1 MPQLRRG
8 GGHGE
13 GPSDCTPNSPGVM
26 SGGRAELCAGP
37 ARRLLADECLIS
49 APPTHCPQEP
59 PLHTQEV
66 LLSPR
71 GDTGPQQ
78 CPHAHSVGPC
88 LGISGPSPQAA
99 LPQDRLP
106 WTGDDREARPIPRGL
121 GGTGQPARGSWPPE
135 AAPTTYPGC
144 HKLMSGSTQTHVL
157 QRSPWLFQ
165 PPPRRFRLTRASAHT
180 TACKP
185 PRCHGQGPVR
195 SASCRASLS
204 PAGPLSVS
212 RGR

>member
-1 MPQLRRG
+1 MRRTCEAVAGRRVSDLRLPDPLPTG
-8 GGHGE
+8 AATAHTE
-13 GPSDCTPNSPGVM
+13 GFIVT
-26 SGGRAELCAGP
+26 
-37 ARRLLADECLIS
+37 
-49 APPTHCPQEP
+49 T
-59 PLHTQEV
+59 
-66 LLSPR
+66 
-71 GDTGPQQ
+71 GDTGPQW
-78 CPHAHSVGPC
+78 CPHAHSAGPC

-144 HKLMSGSTQTHVL
+144 HKLMSESTQTHVL

-165 PPPRRFRLTRASAHT
+165 PPPRQFRLTRASAHT
-180 TACKP
+180 TSCKP